1 MSADSTQKK
10 TQESLSNL
18 SYELRTRLNTIFGF
32 LDILSTGDLG
42 TLNPSQQ
49 DAVNRINK
57 SSESLTE
64 SLGDILKASKESKE
78 NAVEFVKLQTTVHSH
93 SWLIRGIFG
102 TIVLALGWILADR
115 SDLIKEID
123 ARVRES
129 ISGVDAELDRHL
141 DYHEYRSREQ
151 LKRLYDQLNERE

>member
-42 TLNPSQQ
+42 PLNPSQQ

-57 SSESLTE
+57 SSERLTE
-64 SLGDILKASKESKE
+64 SLGDILKSSKK
-78 NAVEFVKLQTTVHSH
+78 
-93 SWLIRGIFG
+93 
-102 TIVLALGWILADR
+102 
-115 SDLIKEID
+115 
-123 ARVRES
+123 ARKTLS
-129 ISGVDAELDRHL
+129 SL
-141 DYHEYRSREQ
+141 
-151 LKRLYDQLNERE
+151 